1 MNIVL
6 PERTSRFSATSSSH
20 AIKKKVNPLINLLLS
35 WKNWVKDA
43 SLASYPRAND
53 AKHRSGRKPGAR
65 VTNSA
70 RLFTP
75 GKMRT
80 QRSVAKC
87 KALCK
92 VHQWLRAHHFGS
104 SVDLTDLKYMA
115 DRQEWKG
122 QRSKKIYERTI
133 TQHEEKF
140 FQPSL
145 KGMIRFDLNMEHDEV
160 HGKFV
165 LTVCICSICI
175 FAKKFPIAKRLCF
188 SFHKRYD

>member
-1 MNIVL
+1 MV
-6 PERTSRFSATSSSH
+6 RRSRSMGGH
-20 AIKKKVNPLINLLLS
+20 
-35 WKNWVKDA
+35 
-43 SLASYPRAND
+43 
-53 AKHRSGRKPGAR
+53 
-65 VTNSA
+65 
-70 RLFTP
+70 
-75 GKMRT
+75 
-80 QRSVAKC
+80 
-87 KALCK
+87 
-92 VHQWLRAHHFGS
+92 
-104 SVDLTDLKYMA
+104 LTDLINMA

-145 KGMIRFDLNMEHDEV
+145 KGMIRLDLNMEHDEV

-175 FAKKFPIAKRLCF
+175 FAKKFPIAQRLCF